1 MKEWSIV
8 EERGEKSVEG
18 VAEPRAAQRRAY
30 EHERQGEGKSQ
41 EIKTNTFHS
50 LNRNIKLMTTS

>member
-50 LNRNIKLMTTS
+50 LNRNI